1 MVLPYQRGLRSY
13 SLYLTKSQRGSL
25 DSGLHTAIHT
35 ATGGAFG
42 PPYLLFVAP
51 MYARVATGA
60 LSASPSI
67 RFLAGY
73 SLCADYRTL
82 NSCAQIA
89 RL

>member
-1 MVLPYQRGLRSY
+1 MGLNY
-13 SLYLTKSQRGSL
+13 SRFLRNCSVTDDL
-25 DSGLHTAIHT
+25 
-35 ATGGAFG
+35 FG
-42 PPYLLFVAP
+42 PPYSLFVAS